1 MTLRGSAG
9 PNMTRRALALIWL
22 IVGVA
27 CIFQPCVGWTT
38 ISADYS
44 RKFGDVRAV

>member
-9 PNMTRRALALIWL
+9 PCMTRRALALIWL

-27 CIFQPCVGWTT
+27 CIFN
-38 ISADYS
+38 A
-44 RKFGDVRAV
+44 